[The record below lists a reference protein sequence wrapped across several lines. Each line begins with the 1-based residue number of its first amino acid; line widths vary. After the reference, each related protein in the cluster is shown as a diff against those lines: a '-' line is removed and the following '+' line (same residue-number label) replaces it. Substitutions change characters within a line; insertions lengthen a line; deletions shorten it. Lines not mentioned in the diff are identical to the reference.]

1 MATATYS
8 IGTGAVTDIKGR
20 MPKLDT
26 RGFPGFGGI
35 NNPVSVKLTAI
46 A

>member
-8 IGTGAVTDIKGR
+8 ISTGAVTEVKGR
-20 MPKLDT
+20 MPKLDP
-26 RGFPGFGGI
+26 RGFPGFGGV